1 MQKQLAVEPAPP
13 VVEADYMGADGGH
26 DLDEDSD
33 SDDSDETNQWEPT
46 DVSGKLAIT
55 FKSLSRL
62 TEQ

>member
-13 VVEADYMGADGGH
+13 VVEVDYMGADGGH

-46 DVSGKLAIT
+46 DVSDNLVTISKY
-55 FKSLSRL
+55 LS
-62 TEQ
+62 